1 MECENMKKISFLIVA
16 AIMLLIPFAV
26 RADEKEKI
34 NVYLFRGEGCPHC
47 EEALEWFDN
56 TLSKDEEYSKY
67 YELVQY
73 EVWYDEDNAKLM
85 ENVAKALDT
94 EANGVPFIVIG
105 EKHFSGFSASQSPD
119 QIKEAIKSAYDNKDY
134 VDMVES
140 VKNGKTVEKKE
151 DNQLLPIIIVSA
163 AAIVIVIGLVFFTK
177 EKE

>member
-1 MECENMKKISFLIVA
+1 MKKISFLIIA

-26 RADEKEKI
+26 KADEKSKV

-47 EEALEWFDN
+47 EEAIEWFDN

-85 ENVAKALDT
+85 DKVAEALGT

-105 EKHFSGFSASQSPD
+105 DKHFSGFSSSQSPD
-119 QIKEAIKSAYDNKDY
+119 QIKEAIKAEYESDDK

-151 DNQLLPIIIVSA
+151 ENQLLPIIIVSA

>member
-1 MECENMKKISFLIVA
+1 MKKISFLIVA
-16 AIMLLIPFAV
+16 AIMLLVPFAV
-26 RADEKEKI
+26 RADEKTKV

-47 EEALEWFDN
+47 EEAIEWFDN
-56 TLSKDEEYSKY
+56 TLSKDEEYS
-67 YELVQY
+67 
-73 EVWYDEDNAKLM
+73 KLM

-119 QIKEAIKSAYDNKDY
+119 QIKEAIKSEYDNKDY

-140 VKNGKTVEKKE
+140 VKNGTTVEKKE